1 MKKNIKNTLLGIGLF
16 AVTVTL
22 INVIKK
28 VYKSF
33 KGTTVDTNNAKPLF
47 EDKQVNAAKSH
58 KGCNEQCEHAQEC
71 DCSDCCA
78 TDCCDCN

>member
-47 EDKQVNAAKSH
+47 EDKQVNASKSYNS
-58 KGCNEQCEHAQEC
+58 CNEQCEHAQEC
-71 DCSDCCA
+71 DGSDCCA
-78 TDCCDCN
+78 TDCCDGN